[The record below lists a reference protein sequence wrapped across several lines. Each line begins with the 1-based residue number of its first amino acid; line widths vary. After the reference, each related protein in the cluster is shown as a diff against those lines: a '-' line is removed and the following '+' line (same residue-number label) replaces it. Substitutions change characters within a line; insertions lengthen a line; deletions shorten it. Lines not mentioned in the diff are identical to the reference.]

1 MVGMGNLGLIDQVTE
16 TQWNAQL
23 HSLITVKA
31 VSLAWVAPPYLLVKS
46 HSNCLIL
53 MTDGQMNMELKVLK
67 LKISIKIG

>member
-31 VSLAWVAPPYLLVKS
+31 VSLAWVGSSSLSACQIS
-46 HSNCLIL
+46 
-53 MTDGQMNMELKVLK
+53 LK
-67 LKISIKIG
+67 LPYSNQPILIEIFSFRTFDSIFTHS